1 MEKKREANFIK
12 KDNFCLFC
20 GERHIR
26 GGKGKKIRKEED
38 IFGFETL
45 LLVRACPSVTYH
57 QHSIVSHQGCAQL
70 QLCKNLRP
78 QSAQLCLVPFQLLRV
93 IVEILLP
100 GNALFVR
107 WFVRHKK
114 SRPQTISHRPVSTGS
129 AIAQSAPVTM
139 ANVTMVDVTVVDI
152 TMVEVIK
159 VEVTFVVVT
168 AKGKD

>member
-20 GERHIR
+20 SERHIR
-26 GGKGKKIRKEED
+26 GGKGKKLRKED
-38 IFGFETL
+38 NFGFETL
-45 LLVRACPSVTYH
+45 LLVRACPSVTY

-78 QSAQLCLVPFQLLRV
+78 PSAQLCLVPFQLPRV

-107 WFVRHKK
+107 HEKK
-114 SRPQTISHRPVSTGS
+114 N
-129 AIAQSAPVTM
+129 AI
-139 ANVTMVDVTVVDI
+139 DDI
-152 TMVEVIK
+152 P
-159 VEVTFVVVT
+159 
-168 AKGKD
+168 